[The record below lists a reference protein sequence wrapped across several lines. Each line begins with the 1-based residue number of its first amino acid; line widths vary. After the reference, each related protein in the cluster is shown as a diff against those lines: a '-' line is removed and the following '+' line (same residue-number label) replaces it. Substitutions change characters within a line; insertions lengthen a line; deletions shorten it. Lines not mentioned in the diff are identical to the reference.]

1 MNGDGRTPDPQWAF
15 ALLIRAALETSNA
28 YAVEVD
34 TRDAQAVVD
43 IRWAARQAGRLMGA
57 TVKVDLSS
65 HHGHADAMA
74 TATVRRIESDGPER
88 LIAAEGLQRLLASV
102 CDAQETT
109 TRIPAQTPRPRRPL
123 IATS

>member
-1 MNGDGRTPDPQWAF
+1 MNANGRTPDPQWAF
-15 ALLIRAALETSNA
+15 TLLLKAALETATA

-34 TRDAQAVVD
+34 TRDAQALVD

-57 TVKVDLSS
+57 TVKVELSS
-65 HHGHADAMA
+65 HHGPDDAMA

-88 LIAAEGLQRLLASV
+88 LIAEEGLQRLLACV
-102 CDAQETT
+102 RVAKATKPC
-109 TRIPAQTPRPRRPL
+109 IPVQTPRPRRPL